1 MKLLKVSLQTH
12 LKTLIPRTTCKYPQP
27 LHFLRTSSLTTVH
40 LCGPFS
46 AREKN
51 IRALWLT
58 FLLRSILGDGGG
70 METSE
75 GLYFQHTHRC
85 QSIIWGCLRQEF
97 IGSAGARTGTQVCF
111 SADII
116 TTVLQK

>member
-12 LKTLIPRTTCKYPQP
+12 LKTLIPRTPCKYSQP
-27 LHFLRTSSLTTVH
+27 LHFPRTSSPTTVH
-40 LCGPFS
+40 LCAPFS

-51 IRALWLT
+51 IRALWFT

-75 GLYFQHTHRC
+75 GLYFQRNL
-85 QSIIWGCLRQEF
+85 GVLK
-97 IGSAGARTGTQVCF
+97 AGIHWLGRNQNRRTGVFF
-111 SADII
+111 S
-116 TTVLQK
+116 

>member
-27 LHFLRTSSLTTVH
+27 LHFLRTSSPTTVH

-51 IRALWLT
+51 TRALWST

-70 METSE
+70 MEVKVSI
-75 GLYFQHTHRC
+75 FSVHT
-85 QSIIWGCLRQEF
+85 
-97 IGSAGARTGTQVCF
+97 AVNP
-111 SADII
+111 
-116 TTVLQK
+116 